1 MKTRAFFGR
10 LALAILISQALAA
23 HAADRPKSFPV
34 SDQQI
39 KALGIQLVSLDQQ
52 SEAVAMQYPAQITVP
67 PDREQIISSPL
78 AGMVSQILVR
88 HNETVKQGAPLL
100 RVMSSDFSQLQMQLM
115 TANSKYSLAAQNA
128 QREKALFDE
137 GIIAQ
142 RRVQESQAALRESE
156 AALFQAKAAL
166 RMAGV
171 TDGVQKGLGA
181 AGKVEDGFVLR
192 AAKGGIVTD
201 IEAKLGQRVDASTP
215 LMRLTQAD
223 VLTADIQVPVSDAA
237 TWRAGTPV
245 KVKGADVKGK
255 LLSVGA
261 GVAAGSQSVTL
272 RASLEGGK
280 GALLPGQFVTME
292 LMPEK
297 AAGSWDVPLS
307 AVAHDGDYAVV
318 FVRTSKGF
326 DARPI
331 KVQASAA
338 QRLRIQGELQPNE
351 QIAVSGIV
359 ALKGA
364 WLDDK
369 GGK

>member
-1 MKTRAFFGR
+1 MKTPAFVGR
-10 LALAILISQALAA
+10 LALAILIFQALSA
-23 HAADRPKSFPV
+23 HAADRPKSF
-34 SDQQI
+34 SITDQQI
-39 KALGIQLVSLDQQ
+39 KALGIQLVRLDQQ
-52 SEAVAMQYPAQITVP
+52 SEALAVQYPAQITVP

-100 RVMSSDFSQLQMQLM
+100 RVVSPDFSQLQMQLM
-115 TANSKYSLAAQNA
+115 TANAKYSLAAQNA

-142 RRVQESQAALRESE
+142 RRVQESQDALQESE
-156 AALFQAKAAL
+156 AALFQVKAAL
-166 RMAGV
+166 RMAGFM
-171 TDGVQKGLGA
+171 DRLGT
-181 AGKVEDGFVLR
+181 AGTVEDGFILR

-201 IEAKLGQRVDASTP
+201 IEVKLGQRVDASTP

-223 VLTADIQVPVSDAA
+223 VLTADIHVSASDAA

-245 KVKGADVKGK
+245 KVKGINVKGK
-255 LLSVGA
+255 LLSVGTS
-261 GVAAGSQSVTL
+261 VAAGSQSVTL
-272 RASLEGGK
+272 RASLEGGQ

-297 AAGSWDVPLS
+297 TPGSWDVPLS
-307 AVAHDGDYAVV
+307 AIAYDGDYAVV
-318 FVRTSKGF
+318 FVRTAKGF
-326 DARPI
+326 DARPV

-338 QRLRIQGELQPNE
+338 QRLRILGALQPNE
-351 QIAVSGIV
+351 KIATSGIV